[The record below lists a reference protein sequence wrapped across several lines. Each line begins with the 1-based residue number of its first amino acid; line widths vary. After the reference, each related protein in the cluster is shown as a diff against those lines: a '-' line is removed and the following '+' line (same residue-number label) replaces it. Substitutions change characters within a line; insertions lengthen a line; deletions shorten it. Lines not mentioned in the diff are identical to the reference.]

1 MKKLPKIYQA
11 GFNKKINNNNKK
23 SCYVDQEVIHQEST
37 KTPDITE
44 ALNEV
49 FSGIGYPFNT
59 PVLIT
64 TADKTYD
71 TSLIAKTKTSLITI
85 DNEIIKLSDITN
97 IEIKKNI

>member
-11 GFNKKINNNNKK
+11 GLNTKITNNNKRT
-23 SCYVDQEVIHQEST
+23 CYVGQEALRQEDSK
-37 KTPDITE
+37 KTDITE
-44 ALNEV
+44 VLNEV
-49 FSGIGYPFNT
+49 FSGIGYSFNT

-64 TADKTYD
+64 TPDKTYD
-71 TSLIAKTKTSLITI
+71 TSLIAKTKTNIITI